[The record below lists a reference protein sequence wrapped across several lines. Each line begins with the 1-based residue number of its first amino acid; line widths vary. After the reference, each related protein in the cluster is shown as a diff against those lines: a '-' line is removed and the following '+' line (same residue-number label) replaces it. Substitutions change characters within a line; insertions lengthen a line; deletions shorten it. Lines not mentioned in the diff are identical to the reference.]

1 MAFDVDTLVRSGG
14 RLEYEDLELRRA
26 FQDRPLDPS
35 SLRCLRYMHDIES
48 HTVCYLRD
56 VLLTRAHRDPD
67 ITTFMTVWN
76 YEEHFHGEALSQVL
90 AAHGE
95 LSGRPR
101 VASTRALRG
110 RRDRLRPVA
119 FMVGS
124 TLIKDFTAVHMAWG
138 AINEWTTQAGYA
150 RLSARAGH
158 PVLTELLGRIMR
170 QEGRHIDYYST
181 EARSRLTSSAS
192 ARRVTRL
199 ALRKLWGPVG
209 TGVRPQEETAFVIN
223 YLFGDA
229 DGAKVAARIDRH
241 VDRLPGLT
249 GLQLISRVRD
259 RYGQPDAGL
268 RSA

>member
-1 MAFDVDTLVRSGG
+1 MAFDVDTLVRHGG
-14 RLEYEDLELRRA
+14 RLEYDDLDLVASFR
-26 FQDRPLDPS
+26 DRPLDADA
-35 SLRCLRYMHDIES
+35 LRCLRYMHDIES

-56 VLLTRAHRDPD
+56 VLVTRAHRDPD

-90 AAHGE
+90 AGHGE

-101 VASTRALRG
+101 VASTRARRG
-110 RRDRLRPVA
+110 RRDRLRPLA

-124 TLIKDFTAVHMAWG
+124 ALIKDFTAVHMAWG

-150 RLSARAGH
+150 RLSARAAH

-181 EARSRLTSSAS
+181 EARARLGTSAS

-199 ALRKLWGPVG
+199 ALRRFWGPVG
-209 TGVRPQEETAFVIN
+209 TGVRPEEETAFVIR
-223 YLFGDA
+223 YLFGGA
-229 DGAKVAARIDRH
+229 DGAGAAARIDRN
-241 VDRLPGLT
+241 VDRLPGLD
-249 GLQLISRVRD
+249 GLKLIGRVRD
-259 RYGQPDAGL
+259 AYA
-268 RSA
+268 A